1 MTAAGTWQRVRS
13 FGSLV
18 RLSHSVFALP
28 FALLSLLA
36 ATGGRPSMRLLG
48 LVTAAVVAARTAAMA
63 YNRYAD
69 RDVDAVNP
77 RTAGREIPRGVV
89 SPAAALGLTIAASL
103 VFVLVCWAL
112 APVCGWLSLPTLG
125 WLLGYSHVKRFSSLC
140 HLWLGVALGLAPLAA
155 WLAAD
160 GAFGPR
166 TVAPAVL
173 GVAVAVWVAGFDVLY
188 ACQDEEFDRAHGL
201 FSLPVRLGAGRAMW
215 LARLLHALALLGFV
229 LFGLL
234 VPLGWLYQ
242 GGVGFAA
249 VLLVWQHRLLRPGDL
264 RRIDMAF
271 FTANGTIAVVMF
283 AIGCLDLYLLPRGR

>member
-1 MTAAGTWQRVRS
+1 
-13 FGSLV
+13 
-18 RLSHSVFALP
+18 
-28 FALLSLLA
+28 
-36 ATGGRPSMRLLG
+36 
-48 LVTAAVVAARTAAMA
+48 MA

-77 RTAGREIPRGVV
+77 RTASREIPRGIV
-89 SPAAALGLTIAASL
+89 SPAAALGLTAAASL

-140 HLWLGVALGLAPLAA
+140 HLWLGTALGLAPLAA

-173 GVAVAVWVAGFDVLY
+173 GAAVAVWVAGFDVLY

-215 LARLLHALALLGFV
+215 LARALHALALLGFV

-242 GGVGFAA
+242 GGVGLAA
-249 VLLVWQHRLLRPGDL
+249 LLLVWQHRLLRPGDL

-283 AIGCLDLYLLPRGR
+283 AIGCVDLYLLPGGR